1 MDDYFVP
8 FEKRPKMNFSI
19 CTKYDSQFS
28 SYKGIYLIKIGDE
41 YYVGKTNST
50 FGRRFSDH
58 RVLIKKYLQDIET
71 TGSYKETFTS
81 GRWDGK
87 HLYSKFVMAM
97 TQNNIKIEQIEF
109 FVIEFQKEKYDDK
122 FLMTR
127 ENYYIE
133 HFKSYIYG
141 MNQIGITIL
150 AHEILY
156 KFIYRGIKLTK
167 SDLEEYKERFILDE
181 KKFVNFLKQIYEKHL
196 FIYKWVRFNIRNGI
210 NFYRRLLEFGFN
222 KFQRYEDEISDFK
235 ELFSN
240 I

>member
-28 SYKGIYLIKIGDE
+28 SYKGIYLIKIGDK

-97 TQNNIKIEQIEF
+97 TQNNIKIEQI
-109 FVIEFQKEKYDDK
+109 
-122 FLMTR
+122 
-127 ENYYIE
+127 
-133 HFKSYIYG
+133 
-141 MNQIGITIL
+141 
-150 AHEILY
+150 
-156 KFIYRGIKLTK
+156 
-167 SDLEEYKERFILDE
+167 
-181 KKFVNFLKQIYEKHL
+181 
-196 FIYKWVRFNIRNGI
+196 
-210 NFYRRLLEFGFN
+210 
-222 KFQRYEDEISDFK
+222 
-235 ELFSN
+235 
-240 I
+240 